1 MWQDKAQARRHV
13 LPRQQSVTSV
23 QRKVITVTVHNFF
36 SMTLVTATQERDSQ
50 HDAAFLGP
58 VIAESESTCTS
69 TLRIAGKTI
78 QFKLGTEMEVT
89 AVSEAI
95 YLPNARLSQ
104 SAESY

>member
-13 LPRQQSVTSV
+13 LPRQHLSQ
-23 QRKVITVTVHNFF
+23 VHKERSLQCTFF
-36 SMTLVTATQERDSQ
+36 SKTVVAATQDEDSQ

-69 TLRIAGKTI
+69 TLQIAGKMI
-78 QFKLGTEMEVT
+78 QFKLDTEVEVT

-95 YLPNARLSQ
+95 YLPNSRLSQ